1 MLEPFGFDNSLLTI
15 FTQQFPDYKW
25 FFFAITQLGSPF
37 TLALLG
43 SFGFVL
49 GKNKLKVFSA
59 ILIIGTIFG
68 MVVIDDIKELV
79 ERARPDGAKAADF
92 TVKDS
97 YSFPSGHAFSI
108 FLAASV
114 LGAYYG
120 WKFYV
125 SGYVLAIAVSLSRLY
140 LGVHFPSDV
149 LFGAVLGIIG
159 GEMLIYAAYR
169 LGLSNNPGIIS
180 LIYKKAI
187 RSEKITINGPDRVVS
202 ISIFLTILISIVLYF
217 TDYAPLAI
225 FTVTLAAIFIFYY
238 ILSNGV
244 RLDRDLLLIFGILAL
259 CLIACLSLLFLG
271 SYWLS
276 MIIVLVAYFAIMATT
291 YGSKKSEEMANSL
304 K

>member
-1 MLEPFGFDNSLLTI
+1 MLEPFGFDHNLLTL
-15 FTQQFPDYKW
+15 FMQQFPDYKW

-68 MVVIDDIKELV
+68 MIVVDDVKEIV
-79 ERARPDGAKAADF
+79 ERDRPDGARAADF

-108 FLAASV
+108 FLAVSV

-120 WKFYV
+120 WRYYAA
-125 SGYVLAIAVSLSRLY
+125 GYVVAITVSLSRLY
-140 LGVHFPSDV
+140 LGVHYPSDV
-149 LFGAVLGIIG
+149 LAGAILGIIA

-169 LGLSNNPGIIS
+169 LGLCNNPGLIS
-180 LIYKKAI
+180 LVYKNASPYK
-187 RSEKITINGPDRVVS
+187 SLKVEGPDRVIS
-202 ISIFLTILISIVLYF
+202 TSIFLTILVSVVLYF
-217 TDYAPLAI
+217 TDYASLAI
-225 FTVTLAAIFIFYY
+225 FTITVASIFIFYY
-238 ILSNGV
+238 IISSRV
-244 RLDRDLLLIFGILAL
+244 RPGRTYVIMFSILAL
-259 CLIACLSLLFLG
+259 CLIASLSMLYLG
-271 SYWLS
+271 SYLLS
-276 MIIVLVAYFAIMATT
+276 MVIVLVAYFAVVATT
-291 YGSKKSEEMANSL
+291 YGYKKEGTSMSP

>member
-1 MLEPFGFDNSLLTI
+1 MLEPFGFDHNLLTL

-43 SFGFVL
+43 SFGFIL

-68 MVVIDDIKELV
+68 MIVVDDIKEIV
-79 ERARPDGAKAADF
+79 ERDRPDGARAADF

-120 WKFYV
+120 WRSYA
-125 SGYVLAIAVSLSRLY
+125 SGYVVAIAVSLSRLY
-140 LGVHFPSDV
+140 LGVHYPSDV
-149 LFGAVLGIIG
+149 MTGAILGIIA

-169 LGLSNNPGIIS
+169 LGLCNNPGLIS
-180 LIYKKAI
+180 LVYKKSS
-187 RSEKITINGPDRVVS
+187 RHESLKVEGPDRIIS
-202 ISIFLTILISIVLYF
+202 ISIFLTILASVVLYF
-217 TDYAPLAI
+217 TSYASLAI
-225 FTVTLAAIFIFYY
+225 FTITMASMFIFYY
-238 ILSNGV
+238 IISYRV
-244 RLDRDLLLIFGILAL
+244 RPGRAYLIMFGILAL
-259 CLIACLSLLFLG
+259 CLIASLSMLYLG
-271 SYWLS
+271 SYLLS
-276 MIIVLVAYFAIMATT
+276 MVIVLVAYFAVVATT
-291 YGSKKSEEMANSL
+291 YGYKKEGTSL
-304 K
+304 SPE